1 LLTNAKLIILKRN
14 KAMKNTATVHS
25 RAWYGDEELT
35 LNFPAGWE
43 VEVLGPKEAPALS
56 DAQIE
61 RAFAEPIGTPRISE
75 LAKGKKSAAIVVDDL
90 SRPTPAATVIPF
102 LLRELAAAGVPKSE
116 IRFVVGGGSHRPLT
130 DEEVAKKIG
139 TDVAAAYEATSHDFM
154 SGDLR
159 ALGSLDNGM
168 PIYLNHVVADADFK
182 ICLGGIYPHGSVG
195 FGGGAK
201 LVVPGIAGFATMFYF
216 HSFSPSRGHAVIER
230 RGSEPDHRDFSEAVA
245 GVLGLDVIANVVLNS
260 RREICGLF
268 VGDFVQAH
276 RKGAYFALDTYS
288 TVIPEASRKETDL
301 VVLNCY
307 PLDSDPIQ
315 TGKALWAVSHFEKAY
330 RMALNPAS
338 DGICY
343 HGLFDQVDYVRFVQ
357 ERAERTEPE
366 LPTPQLGTQDQLHVW
381 SEHFWVDDFYKKH
394 PGALLF
400 RDLEK
405 LIALFAEKLPARAK
419 VAVLPSAGIQV
430 LAPEI

>member
-1 LLTNAKLIILKRN
+1 
-14 KAMKNTATVHS
+14 MKNTATVYS
-25 RAWYGDEELT
+25 RAWYGDEALT
-35 LNFPAGWE
+35 LNFPSGWE
-43 VEVLGPKEAPALS
+43 VETLGPKDAPALS

-61 RAFAEPIGTPRISE
+61 QAFAEPIGTSRISE
-75 LAKGKKSAAIVVDDL
+75 LAKDKRSAAIIVDDL
-90 SRPTPAATVIPF
+90 SRPTPAATVVPF
-102 LLRELAAAGVPKSE
+102 LLRELASAGVPKSE

-139 TDVAAAYEATSHDFM
+139 ADVAAEHEATSHDFM

-168 PIYLNHVVADADFK
+168 PIYLNRVVADADFK

-201 LVVPGIAGFATMFYF
+201 LIVPGIAGFTTMFYF

-230 RGSEPDHRDFSEAVA
+230 KGSEPDHRDFSEAVA
-245 GVLGLDVIANVVLNS
+245 GVLGLDVIVNTVLNS

-276 RKGAYFALDTYS
+276 RKGAHFALETYG
-288 TVIPEASRKETDL
+288 TEIPEASRKETDL

-315 TGKALWAVSHFEKAY
+315 TGKALWATRHFEKAY
-330 RMALNPAS
+330 KMALNPAS

-343 HGLFDQVDYVRFVQ
+343 HGLFDQIDYARFLQ
-357 ERAERTEPE
+357 QKAERTASE
-366 LPTPQLGTQDQLHVW
+366 LPAPQLGNQEQLHVW
-381 SEHFWVDDFYKKH
+381 SEHFLVDDFYKKH

-400 RDLEK
+400 RDLEQ
-405 LIALFAEKLPARAK
+405 LIALFAEKLPSNAK

-430 LAPEI
+430 LAQGK

>member
-1 LLTNAKLIILKRN
+1 MN
-14 KAMKNTATVHS
+14 NTATIHS

-35 LNFPAGWE
+35 LNFPSGWE
-43 VEVLGPKEAPALS
+43 VETLAPKDAPVFS
-56 DAQIE
+56 DTQIE
-61 RAFAEPIGTPRISE
+61 QAFAEPIGTSRISE
-75 LAKGKKSAAIVVDDL
+75 LAKGKKSAAIIVDDL

-102 LLRELAAAGVPKSE
+102 LLRELASAGVPKSE

-139 TDVAAAYEATSHDFM
+139 ADVAAAHEATSHDFM

-168 PIYLNHVVADADFK
+168 PIYLNRVVADADFK

-201 LVVPGIAGFATMFYF
+201 LIVPGIAGFTTMFYF

-230 RGSEPDHRDFSEAVA
+230 KGSEPDHRDFSEAVA
-245 GVLGLDVIANVVLNS
+245 GALGLDVIVNTVLNS

-276 RKGAYFALDTYS
+276 RKGAHFALETYG
-288 TVIPEASRKETDL
+288 TEIPETSRKETDL

-315 TGKALWAVSHFEKAY
+315 TGKALWATRHFEKAY
-330 RMALNPAS
+330 KMALNPAS

-343 HGLFDQVDYVRFVQ
+343 HGLFDQIDYARFLEQ
-357 ERAERTEPE
+357 KAERTESE
-366 LPTPQLGTQDQLHVW
+366 LPAPQLGNQDQLHVW
-381 SEHFWVDDFYKKH
+381 SEHFLVDDFYKKH

-400 RDLEK
+400 RDLEQ
-405 LIALFAEKLPARAK
+405 LIALFAEKLPANAK

-430 LAPEI
+430 LARGE

>member
-1 LLTNAKLIILKRN
+1 
-14 KAMKNTATVHS
+14 MKNTATVHS

-35 LNFPAGWE
+35 LNFPSGWE
-43 VEVLGPKEAPALS
+43 VETLGPKDAPVLS

-61 RAFAEPIGTPRISE
+61 RAFAEPIGTSRISE
-75 LAKGKKSAAIVVDDL
+75 LAKGKKSATIIVDDL

-102 LLRELAAAGVPKSE
+102 LLRELASAGVPKSE

-139 TDVAAAYEATSHDFM
+139 ADVAAAHEATSHDFM

-168 PIYLNHVVADADFK
+168 PIYLNRVVADADFK

-201 LVVPGIAGFATMFYF
+201 LIVPGIAGFTTMFYF

-230 RGSEPDHRDFSEAVA
+230 KGSEPDHRDFSEAVA
-245 GVLGLDVIANVVLNS
+245 GVLGLDVIVNTVLNS

-276 RKGAYFALDTYS
+276 RQGAHFALETYS
-288 TVIPEASRKETDL
+288 TEIPEASRKETDL

-315 TGKALWAVSHFEKAY
+315 TGKALWATRHFEKAY
-330 RMALNPAS
+330 QMALNPAS

-343 HGLFDQVDYVRFVQ
+343 HGLFDQIDYARFVQ
-357 ERAERTEPE
+357 EKAERTASE
-366 LPTPQLGTQDQLHVW
+366 LPAPQLGNQDQLHVW
-381 SEHFWVDDFYKKH
+381 SEHFLVDDFYKKH

-400 RDLEK
+400 RDLEQ
-405 LIALFAEKLPARAK
+405 LIALFAEQLPSNAK

-430 LAPEI
+430 LAQGK

>member
-1 LLTNAKLIILKRN
+1 
-14 KAMKNTATVHS
+14 MDNTATVYS
-25 RAWYGDEELT
+25 RAWYGDEEVT
-35 LNFPAGWE
+35 LNFPTGWE
-43 VEVLGPKEAPALS
+43 VEVLGPKDAPVLS
-56 DAQIE
+56 DTQIE
-61 RAFAEPIGTPRISE
+61 KAFAEPIGTSRISE

-90 SRPTPAATVIPF
+90 SRPTPAAEVIPF
-102 LLRELAAAGVPKSE
+102 LLRELASAGVPKSE

-139 TDVAAAYEATSHDFM
+139 AAVAAEYQATSHDFM

-159 ALGSLDNGM
+159 ALGNLSNGM
-168 PIYLNHVVADADFK
+168 PIYLNRVIADADFK

-216 HSFSPSRGHAVIER
+216 HTFSPGRGHAVIER
-230 RGSEPDHRDFSEAVA
+230 TGSEPDHRDFAEEVA
-245 GVLGLDVIANVVLNS
+245 GVLGLDVIVNTVLNS

-268 VGDFVQAH
+268 VGDYVQAH
-276 RKGAYFALDTYS
+276 RKGAHFALDTYG
-288 TVIPEASRKETDL
+288 TEIPETSRKETDL

-315 TGKALWAVSHFEKAY
+315 TGKALWATRYFEKAY
-330 RMALNPAS
+330 KMALNPAS

-343 HGLFDQVDYVRFVQ
+343 HGLFEEIDYARFLQ
-357 ERAERTEPE
+357 QRAERTQSE
-366 LPTPQLGTQDQLHVW
+366 LPLPQLGTQDQLHVW
-381 SEHFWVDDFYKKH
+381 SEHFLVDDFYKKH

-400 RDLEK
+400 RDLDQ
-405 LIALFAEKLPARAK
+405 LIALFAERLPSQAK

-430 LAPEI
+430 LAPEK

>member
-1 LLTNAKLIILKRN
+1 
-14 KAMKNTATVHS
+14 MKNTATVHS

-35 LNFPAGWE
+35 LNFPSGWE
-43 VEVLGPKEAPALS
+43 VETLGPKDAPVLS

-61 RAFAEPIGTPRISE
+61 RAFAEPIGTSRISE
-75 LAKGKKSAAIVVDDL
+75 LAKGKKSAAIIVDDL

-102 LLRELAAAGVPKSE
+102 LLRELASAGVPKSE

-139 TDVAAAYEATSHDFM
+139 ADVAAAHEATSHDFM

-168 PIYLNHVVADADFK
+168 PIYLNRVVADADFK

-201 LVVPGIAGFATMFYF
+201 LIVPGIAGFTTMFYF

-230 RGSEPDHRDFSEAVA
+230 KGSEPDHRDFSEAVA
-245 GVLGLDVIANVVLNS
+245 GVLGLDVIVNTVLNS

-276 RKGAYFALDTYS
+276 RQGAHFALETYS
-288 TVIPEASRKETDL
+288 TEIPEASRKETDL

-315 TGKALWAVSHFEKAY
+315 TGKALWATRHFEKAY
-330 RMALNPAS
+330 QMALNPAS

-343 HGLFDQVDYVRFVQ
+343 HGLFDQIDYARFVQ
-357 ERAERTEPE
+357 EKAERTASE
-366 LPTPQLGTQDQLHVW
+366 LPAPQLGNQDQLHVW
-381 SEHFWVDDFYKKH
+381 SEHFLVDDFYKKH

-400 RDLEK
+400 RDLEQ
-405 LIALFAEKLPARAK
+405 LIALFAEQLPSNAK

-430 LAPEI
+430 LAQGK